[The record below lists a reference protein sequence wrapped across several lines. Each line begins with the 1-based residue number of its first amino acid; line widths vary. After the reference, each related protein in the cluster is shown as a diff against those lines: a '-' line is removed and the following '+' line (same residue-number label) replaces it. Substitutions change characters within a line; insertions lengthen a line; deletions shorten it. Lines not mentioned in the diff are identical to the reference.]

1 MLSSSLLQV
10 FWIRQDLFQGTGL
23 WGGSPWRSTWTSA
36 YTLLQ
41 IYLMFFTFPV
51 TGESDIFP
59 QIFKNNFSLVRS
71 AHLSP
76 AASSGLKLHQV
87 PSASPAHLPSNLT
100 PCFPSTHLHLSFDC
114 SKYSTLPK
122 CFHFPLSWY
131 LATQLPTPLSK
142 SVSQR
147 SGVPS

>member
-1 MLSSSLLQV
+1 
-10 FWIRQDLFQGTGL
+10 
-23 WGGSPWRSTWTSA
+23 
-36 YTLLQ
+36 
-41 IYLMFFTFPV
+41 MFFIFPV
-51 TGESDIFP
+51 IGESDIFP

-131 LATQLPTPLSK
+131 LATQLPTGQGCLLNPKVRGAFLTSICHGTRLSTHCY
-142 SVSQR
+142 
-147 SGVPS
+147 